1 MLIVGNS
8 LITTFLSYF
17 ELYRIYC
24 SPKENRNLTFSHF
37 FDIINRILYYLYVEW
52 RIKEVL
58 MKKYLFFISL
68 LLTVTFA
75 VNAAD
80 ILVWNFN
87 PGNYD
92 EYTDPEAGQQI
103 NCGYWLKECLTNN
116 GYTFTYHDNT
126 KLPADISS
134 YDVVVA
140 TVGYY
145 EC

>member
-1 MLIVGNS
+1 MNN
-8 LITTFLSYF
+8 
-17 ELYRIYC
+17 E
-24 SPKENRNLTFSHF
+24 K
-37 FDIINRILYYLYVEW
+37 
-52 RIKEVL
+52 KEVV
-58 MKKYLFFISL
+58 MKKYLFLISL

-75 VNAAD
+75 VNAAN

-92 EYTDPEAGQQI
+92 EFTDPEVGQMI
-103 NCGYWLKECLTNN
+103 NCGYWLKEGLTNN

-134 YDVVVA
+134 YDIIVA